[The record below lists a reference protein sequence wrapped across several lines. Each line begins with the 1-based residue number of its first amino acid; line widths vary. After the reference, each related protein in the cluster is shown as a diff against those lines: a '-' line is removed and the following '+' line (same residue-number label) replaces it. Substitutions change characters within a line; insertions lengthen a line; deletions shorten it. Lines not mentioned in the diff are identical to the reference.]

1 MSVRTF
7 TQPRWLL
14 STLLLAGAALF
25 TAGVAAERH
34 ASEHH
39 SESSTETATSQAPI
53 TSPPSTTAGGD
64 SDGGETSHTEAAG
77 GHADG
82 GESTQTG
89 GEAAEHSE
97 TSAETVLGVDL
108 ESNGLVAVAIIAA
121 LVLAVLTWL
130 YSRRSVLLVT
140 LAFAVVFVV
149 FDVAEIAHQLNE
161 SRAGL
166 AVLAAAIA
174 VVHLMTAVVAQ
185 QRASTDQ
192 P

>member
-1 MSVRTF
+1 M
-7 TQPRWLL
+7 
-14 STLLLAGAALF
+14 
-25 TAGVAAERH
+25 
-34 ASEHH
+34 
-39 SESSTETATSQAPI
+39 
-53 TSPPSTTAGGD
+53 
-64 SDGGETSHTEAAG
+64 
-77 GHADG
+77 
-82 GESTQTG
+82 
-89 GEAAEHSE
+89 
-97 TSAETVLGVDL
+97 LGVDL
-108 ESNGLVAVAIIAA
+108 ESNGLVAVAIIAS